1 MELPDWML
9 MENEIPARP
18 SGFWDGRGTS
28 FISRSIREMNRV
40 IADALVSERYA
51 AEKGLWQML
60 DARVKL
66 ISVLLL
72 VFLAGITKDLRL
84 LVGIWLFTIILMAVS
99 RLPALK
105 LQPRIWGIIPLLTLI
120 VSVPGMLNIF
130 IDGTPLLVIYHFG
143 QAPDLWGWQLPDAIY
158 ITKQGL
164 RAASFLVMRVGVSLS
179 LGVLLAMTTP
189 AATLLKSLR
198 ALKVPVF
205 FVMILEMCYRYLM
218 LLVNTSLEMF
228 EARRIRTIGGLT
240 LAQRRALVGSSVA
253 ALFAKSMA
261 TADEVYL
268 AMNARC
274 YTGEAVSI
282 DENKMHMI
290 DWLWAD
296 AMLIMLACVIGG
308 MYAAR

>member
-1 MELPDWML
+1 MELPDWITAD
-9 MENEIPARP
+9 NDIPARH
-18 SGFWDGRGTS
+18 SGFWDGRGTG
-28 FISRSIREMNRV
+28 FISRSIREMNQV
-40 IADALVSERYA
+40 ISEALISERFA
-51 AEKGLWQML
+51 AEKGLWQLL

-66 ISVLLL
+66 VTVLLL
-72 VFLAGITKDLRL
+72 VILAGITKDLRL
-84 LVGIWLFTIILMAVS
+84 LVGLWLFTLILMAFS
-99 RLPALK
+99 RLPVLK
-105 LQPRIWGIIPLLTLI
+105 LQPRIWGIIPLITLI
-120 VSVPGMLNIF
+120 VSIPGMLNIF
-130 IDGTPLLVIYHFG
+130 TDGAPLLVVHRFT
-143 QAPDLWGWQLPDAIY
+143 QSPNLWGWQLSDQIFL
-158 ITKQGL
+158 TKQGV
-164 RAASFLVMRVGVSLS
+164 RAAAFLVLRVGVSLS
-179 LGVLLAMTTP
+179 LGVLLTMTTP
-189 AATLLKSLR
+189 AAILLKSLR

-228 EARRIRTIGGLT
+228 EARKMRTIGGIT

-268 AMNARC
+268 AMTARC

-282 DENKMHMI
+282 SENKMRMI

-296 AMLIMLACVIGG
+296 AMLIMMAIVIGG